1 MNKAVRT
8 RAGVALAGAALLLG
22 GLTACG
28 SEGGKGAADAAEGG
42 KPAAAAGKSP
52 QEAVKAA
59 YAKTLQA
66 KTAAFQTTSV
76 QADGK
81 TTEISGTVGWYPT
94 VRELKQPSGKRQ
106 VMLPGLI
113 YTEMDKPL
121 DGKTW
126 MKMNLAK
133 DGKPTAR
140 FEDTPVEYL
149 ALMIDQPGVQH
160 AGTEQAGGLQ
170 AEHYRGT
177 FTLDQLL
184 ASDEKSRLV
193 PDAERAGLREALQRA
208 GITSYGL
215 DVWID
220 KDGRPVKVEAQR
232 TDDKGVD
239 RVTSEFSQYGAAPAV
254 QVPPEGDTADFDAVM
269 KGVGE
274 SLADTEAS
282 LKGTRKSLKETEKS
296 LAETDEIL
304 RGLGR

>member
-1 MNKAVRT
+1 MNKAVRI
-8 RAGVALAGAALLLG
+8 RAGVALAGTALLVG

-28 SEGGKGAADAAEGG
+28 SDGGKEAAGGG
-42 KPAAAAGKSP
+42 KPAAAAAKSP

-59 YAKTLQA
+59 YTKTLQA
-66 KTAAFQTTSV
+66 KTSAFRTTSV

-94 VRELKQPSGKRQ
+94 ARELKQPGGKRQ
-106 VMLPGLI
+106 VMLPGVI

-121 DGKTW
+121 EGRNW
-126 MKMNLAK
+126 MRMSLAK

-160 AGTEQAGGLQ
+160 AGTEQAGGVQ

-177 FTLDQLL
+177 FTLDQLMT
-184 ASDEKSRLV
+184 SDEKSRLV
-193 PDAERAGLREALQRA
+193 PDAERANLREALQRA
-208 GITSYGL
+208 KVTSYGF

-220 KDGRPVKVEAQR
+220 KDGHPVKVEAQR

-239 RVTSEFSQYGAAPAV
+239 RTTSEFSQYGAAPAV
-254 QVPPEGDTADFDAVM
+254 QAPPEGDTADFDAVM

-296 LAETDEIL
+296 LAETDAIL
-304 RGLGR
+304 KDLGH